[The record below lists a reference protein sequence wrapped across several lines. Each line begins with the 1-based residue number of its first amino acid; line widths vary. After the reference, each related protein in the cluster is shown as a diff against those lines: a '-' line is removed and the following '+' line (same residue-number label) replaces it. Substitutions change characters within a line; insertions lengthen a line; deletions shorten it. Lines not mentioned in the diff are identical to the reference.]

1 MRTTLRLLAAATV
14 TLILLSTGAAA
25 PQASAAEPGLESQ
38 YVASVNAVRA
48 DAGLPP
54 LAVDGEL
61 TAVARRWAD
70 RMASENRIWHNPNLA
85 GEITAPWWKIGEN
98 VGTGVEVSAVMNAF
112 VNSAA
117 HYRNIVDPEFDYIGV
132 GVTYGSDGRMYT
144 AHVFMDL
151 DGGVSAPA
159 PDPAPAPEPEPDHSQ
174 APAAAQAPTPA
185 APDVVAEAPAP
196 PPPATPPA
204 AAAPERVATV
214 LRIVGVLDA
223 GVR

>member
-38 YVASVNAVRA
+38 FVAGVNAVRA

-61 TAVARRWAD
+61 TGVARAWAD
-70 RMASENRIWHNPNLA
+70 TMARENRIWHNPNL
-85 GEITAPWWKIGEN
+85 GGQVSAPWLKLGEN
-98 VGTGVEVSAVMNAF
+98 VGTGVEVGAIMDAF
-112 VNSAA
+112 VNSPA
-117 HYRNIVDPEFDYIGV
+117 HYRNIVDADFDYVGV

-151 DGGVSAPA
+151 DGGAPA
-159 PDPAPAPEPEPDHSQ
+159 PTPAPAPEPEPAPSP
-174 APAAAQAPTPA
+174 APAAAQAPTPP
-185 APDVVAEAPAP
+185 APDVAVAETPAPA
-196 PPPATPPA
+196 PATPPA

-214 LRIVGVLDA
+214 LDMVGRLDG

>member
-1 MRTTLRLLAAATV
+1 MRTTLRLLTAAV
-14 TLILLSTGAAA
+14 VSMILLSTGAAA

-38 YVASVNAVRA
+38 YVSSLNAVRA

-61 TAVARRWAD
+61 TAVARAWAD
-70 RMASENRIWHNPNLA
+70 RMASENRIWHNPDLGNQ
-85 GEITAPWWKIGEN
+85 ISAPWWKIGEN
-98 VGTGVEVSAVMNAF
+98 VGTGVEVSAVMQAF
-112 VNSAA
+112 VNSPA
-117 HYRNIVDPEFDYIGV
+117 HYRNIVDPDFEFVGV

-151 DGGVSAPA
+151 DGGASAPA
-159 PDPAPAPEPEPDHSQ
+159 PAPAPAPEPEPGPSSDT
-174 APAAAQAPTPA
+174 AAQAPTQP
-185 APDVVAEAPAP
+185 APAPAVDTP

-204 AAAPERVATV
+204 AAAPERATEV
-214 LRIVGVLDA
+214 LRIVGNLDA